1 MSTRKL
7 MVGLSLLSLAVASPL
22 YAQSNETQKSAP
34 AFNIPVIDAQNNNED
49 PNMPMVSI
57 PVVDARSGRLSQEE
71 IDKNQPI
78 ESMAP
83 QNSTSAMDIIEQ
95 ARTQVPQIASQ
106 RTASAMMPKAN
117 DLYQKAISMYEPSQS
132 HKMKPM
138 ESKIIPVG
146 QGVMNSIVTNF
157 NMVAVKTSD
166 KKSLFE
172 MDGGYLYATIKTN
185 QPVGLILFE
194 EGVPES
200 QIAVTLVPIA
210 APPAVVKLDVD
221 ISSEMRMKS
230 AAFQKKIREEM
241 AMENA
246 MNEQVFYSDERTQR
260 MVDLLTPVAQGD
272 LPRGFSLSSD
282 IPAHYKKPCAIPI
295 YQNTGQRLMGGNEVI
310 DVVHVKNTSN
320 KTFQMTE
327 EKCLTDDVIAVGL
340 YMKSYLQPGED
351 MEVYIVRDKF
361 YQREMQRTQ
370 RRPRLTGE

>member
-1 MSTRKL
+1 MKPRNLLIS
-7 MVGLSLLSLAVASPL
+7 LSLLSFTAVSPS
-22 YAQSNETQKSAP
+22 YAQSSQSQKPAP
-34 AFNIPVIDAQNNNED
+34 AYNIPVIDAQSSKNDE
-49 PNMPMVSI
+49 PMPMISI
-57 PVVDARSGRLSQEE
+57 PVIDACSGRLSQAE

-78 ESMAP
+78 ESITP
-83 QNSTSAMDIIEQ
+83 KNSTSAMDIIEQ

-106 RTASAMMPKAN
+106 STVMPKAN
-117 DLYQKAISMYEPSQS
+117 ALYQKAISMYEPSQK
-132 HKMKPM
+132 HGMKPM

-221 ISSEMRMKS
+221 LTSEMKIKS
-230 AAFQKKIREEM
+230 NAYQRKIREEI
-241 AMENA
+241 AMESAND
-246 MNEQVFYSDERTQR
+246 EQVFYSDERTQR
-260 MVDLLTPVAQGD
+260 VVDLLTPVAQGD

-310 DVVHVKNTSN
+310 DVVHVKNTSS

-361 YQREMQRTQ
+361 YQREVQRTQ